1 MLPTI
6 YLEPSNSHNAEEKEN
21 FCEVVSEKND
31 QLGTALEVE
40 VKVLVEEKNRCI
52 AQRLKK
58 IRRDHHISRIL
69 HPIGAVAREIGKG
82 KKICLLK
89 NNGKLFTSCMKNIK
103 KLQF

>member
-1 MLPTI
+1 MYKSMFVLLISPDAANNLLWT
-6 YLEPSNSHNAEEKEN
+6 LKLSQCGGEEN
-21 FCEVVSEKND
+21 FWEAVSEKND

-89 NNGKLFTSCMKNIK
+89 NNGK
-103 KLQF
+103 